1 MEIGKKDQ
9 GWFNGK
15 DYIPFEKMD
24 DSYLQNVFTRCLKK
38 VLFYHNRSAVFE
50 KFAEQIE
57 VIADARGL
65 VLKDP
70 DTEFHKNTR
79 NAKCKIKAARDEKK

>member
-15 DYIPFEKMD
+15 EYIQFADMD
-24 DSYLQNVFTRCLKK
+24 DNYLQNVFTRCLKK

-50 KFAEQIE
+50 KFAEKIE
-57 VIADARGL
+57 DVAEKRGL
-65 VLKDP
+65 KLKDP
-70 DTEFHKNTR
+70 DTAFHKADR
-79 NAKCKIKAARDEKK
+79 AVKDKIKVIRNEK